1 VRRRVYTRFLAEQ
14 GRLLPEPQAP
24 SEDLIRRYDQY
35 LADVRGLSDSTR
47 HHHRITL
54 RALFAWLKRQHCP
67 LERLS
72 RDDVEGFILE
82 RSRRVSRHSLQHEVS
97 CAEACFGDPSGDS
110 HVLNGR
116 RVPSRTGPREG
127 RCKLKDSPLGSQVPP
142 NWQQKVLFA
151 SLKVGD
157 YALHG
162 TDHLPNQYRRSE
174 GFYVS
179 LHIREPEDAARI
191 FRSLSQ
197 GGVVQVSL
205 QKSFWSTH
213 FALFVDRFGIPW
225 EIDHESPP

>member
-1 VRRRVYTRFLAEQ
+1 MVSSPTVRLAHHLTFAGECEEAFELYAQ
-14 GRLLPEPQAP
+14 ILGGTILG
-24 SEDLIRRYDQY
+24 
-35 LADVRGLSDSTR
+35 VRKY
-47 HHHRITL
+47 
-54 RALFAWLKRQHCP
+54 A
-67 LERLS
+67 
-72 RDDVEGFILE
+72 
-82 RSRRVSRHSLQHEVS
+82 
-97 CAEACFGDPSGDS
+97 
-110 HVLNGR
+110 
-116 RVPSRTGPREG
+116 
-127 RCKLKDSPLGSQVPP
+127 DSPLGSQVPP

-157 YALHG
+157 CALHG

-179 LHIREPEDAARI
+179 LHIREPEDAARV